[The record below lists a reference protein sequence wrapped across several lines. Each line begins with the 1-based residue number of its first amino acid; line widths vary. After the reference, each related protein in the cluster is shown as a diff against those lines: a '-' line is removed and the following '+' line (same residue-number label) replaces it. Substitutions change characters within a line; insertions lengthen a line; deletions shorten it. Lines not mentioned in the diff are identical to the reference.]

1 MKALTNINARS
12 LADAV
17 AAASAAAARG
27 QAFAFSGGGT
37 DLIQQIKD
45 GTNQADVLINLRTVR
60 EARAVVV
67 SPTETLIGGLIT
79 LSELAEHAA
88 LTGPWAVLREAAA
101 SVGTPQIRNAATLAG
116 NITQRP
122 WCWYYRN
129 GFPCFKA
136 GGSHCFSEHGEHQQ
150 HAIFGGGPSF
160 SVHPSDLAPAL
171 VALGATFEVLGPDGP
186 RHLTAAELFVLP
198 SQNPARE
205 NTLGATDLL
214 TGVRIPTPAA
224 GYGQHLSENHRPG
237 RLDPCR
243 SQRGG
248 GAAGRG
254 RAHTD
259 SQRGV
264 GRRGADA
271 VAPARGRTVAARAI
285 PVCSRGRPGGRPRHC
300 PRATVGQ
307 EWPQGADDQRGCR
320 ACVAAS
326 GPGVSCTPRPRYH
339 GGREHA
345 DVGSC
350 APTGDGCGGPHRLSR
365 VCASQVMVKTLTRYS
380 SLPLDGGGQ
389 GGGDA
394 GQGVYGVHFPP
405 SSPFPATAS
414 AEGRQFN
421 VPPSPARGEGTEDT
435 IIENT

>member
-88 LTGPWAVLREAAA
+88 LTDPWAVLREAAA

-214 TGVRIPTPAA
+214 TGVRIPTPAVDTVSTYLKITDRA
-224 GYGQHLSENHRPG
+224 AWTHAEVSVAVVLQVEGTRIQTASVVL
-237 RLDPCR
+237 
-243 SQRGG
+243 GG
-248 GAAGRG
+248 
-254 RAHTD
+254 
-259 SQRGV
+259 
-264 GRRGADA
+264 
-271 VAPARGRTVAARAI
+271 VAPMPWRLPEVEQWLRGQALSATVAGQAGALAIAHAQPLAKNGHKVPMTSAAVERALL
-285 PVCSRGRPGGRPRHC
+285 
-300 PRATVGQ
+300 
-307 EWPQGADDQRGCR
+307 
-320 ACVAAS
+320 
-326 GPGVSCTPRPRYH
+326 
-339 GGREHA
+339 
-345 DVGSC
+345 
-350 APTGDGCGGPHRLSR
+350 RLVR
-365 VCASQVMVKTLTRYS
+365 
-380 SLPLDGGGQ
+380 
-389 GGGDA
+389 
-394 GQGVYGVHFPP
+394 
-405 SSPFPATAS
+405 
-414 AEGRQFN
+414 
-421 VPPSPARGEGTEDT
+421 
-435 IIENT
+435 

>member
-17 AAASAAAARG
+17 AAASTAAARG

-67 SPTETLIGGLIT
+67 SPAETLIGGLIT

-136 GGSHCFSEHGEHQQ
+136 GGNHCFSEHGEHQQ

-171 VALGATFEVLGPDGP
+171 VALGATFEILGPDGP
-186 RHLTAAELFVLP
+186 RHLTATELFVLP

-205 NTLGATDLL
+205 NTLGATEIL

-224 GYGQHLSENHRPG
+224 EVVSTYLKITDRAAWTHAEVSVAVVLHVEGERIRTASVVLGGVAPMPWRLTAVEHFLRGTSLS
-237 RLDPCR
+237 
-243 SQRGG
+243 
-248 GAAGRG
+248 A
-254 RAHTD
+254 
-259 SQRGV
+259 
-264 GRRGADA
+264 A
-271 VAPARGRTVAARAI
+271 VAGQAGALAIANARPLAKNGHKVPMTSAAVERALMRLAPA
-285 PVCSRGRPGGRPRHC
+285 
-300 PRATVGQ
+300 
-307 EWPQGADDQRGCR
+307 
-320 ACVAAS
+320 
-326 GPGVSCTPRPRYH
+326 
-339 GGREHA
+339 
-345 DVGSC
+345 
-350 APTGDGCGGPHRLSR
+350 
-365 VCASQVMVKTLTRYS
+365 
-380 SLPLDGGGQ
+380 
-389 GGGDA
+389 
-394 GQGVYGVHFPP
+394 
-405 SSPFPATAS
+405 
-414 AEGRQFN
+414 
-421 VPPSPARGEGTEDT
+421 
-435 IIENT
+435 